1 LTKAGKIIIIID
13 NVTNNDNKPANTAT
27 DACRSPHPP
36 HPPAHY
42 PGPGTGRLTTQE
54 LAERLPE
61 VPLSSLYRHLQL
73 LRRGE
78 VLDVVETRLV
88 NGIEEKVYAVTGR
101 THLGP
106 EEMAHLSGDEHVK
119 YFATYLLT
127 PVAGLCATTSQSAE
141 DEDGLVD
148 LAADYAG
155 YTEVILYADEAEL
168 QAFQAALNKVLLPLV
183 QNEASGERRRY
194 RMAII
199 AHPTGD

>member
-1 LTKAGKIIIIID
+1 MRVDLLIHPIRLRIIQALGQD
-13 NVTNNDNKPANTAT
+13 
-27 DACRSPHPP
+27 
-36 HPPAHY
+36 
-42 PGPGTGRLTTQE
+42 RLTTQE

-106 EEMAHLSGDEHVK
+106 EEMAQLGGDEHVK

-127 PVAGLCATTSQSAE
+127 LLQGYAGYIRSAQ

-155 YTEVILYADEAEL
+155 YTEVIFYADEEEL
-168 QAFQAALNKVLLPLV
+168 QAFQAALNKVMLSLV
-183 QNEASGERRRY
+183 QNEAAALRRRY